1 MKILYSLDLVRRDW
15 CPISKEAGRY
25 VVEQILSG
33 KPREEIVFAIHDYL
47 ADLATKIR
55 TNQLD
60 MAAFVVTKSLN
71 KNPKD
76 YPDCK
81 GQAHLQVA
89 LQMVKANKPVN
100 IGDHIPYVICVQ
112 VMAFVDLYIPPF
124 LYCSYTQGPEG
135 SQATA
140 RAYHPDEVIR
150 KNGELTLDY
159 EWYISTQLLPPI
171 SRLCEPIEGTS
182 PAIISEK
189 LGLDASK

>member
-1 MKILYSLDLVRRDW
+1 MHRLDLVRRDW
-15 CPISKEAGRY
+15 CPISKEAGKY

-47 ADLATKIR
+47 ADLAAKIR
-55 TNQLD
+55 SNQID
-60 MAAFVVTKSLN
+60 MTAFVVTKSLN

-112 VMAFVDLYIPPF
+112 VI
-124 LYCSYTQGPEG
+124 
-135 SQATA
+135 
-140 RAYHPDEVIR
+140 
-150 KNGELTLDY
+150 ELAVTF
-159 EWYISTQLLPPI
+159 QLLVNSIRVYRARKELKPLPELI
-171 SRLCEPIEGTS
+171 TLM
-182 PAIISEK
+182 K
-189 LGLDASK
+189 LFGRTAN